1 MRAPASF
8 AACKMA
14 CKDAC
19 AGLERMRSRITS
31 DTMGL
36 WGFGIVGSG
45 ANDGAMLCAK
55 DMLEELAFEVLEAL
69 TAQLLDVG
77 LGLNG
82 FCALKDALDDAPELE
97 ALGMLCLGELEVC
110 GGFTLKLT
118 LGLTLGLVLQGT
130 VEGTLKGT
138 LGAPQELGAQR
149 SLCTAELKELEEL
162 EELELHEVTPEPA
175 LGADDTRGAGGAG

>member
-55 DMLEELAFEVLEAL
+55 DVLEELAFKVLEAL

-110 GGFTLKLT
+110 GGFTL
-118 LGLTLGLVLQGT
+118 GLTLGLVLQGT

-162 EELELHEVTPEPA
+162 ELHEVAPELA
-175 LGADDTRGAGGAG
+175 LGADETRGAGGAG